1 MKRELLD
8 KYINRLRKRGDVIDV
23 PMYCPVTGA
32 CSPYLFL
39 YSSLSL
45 TASFPLAYLLFFLS
59 LSSPFVCVWI
69 LWNLILPLYRTVLS

>member
-45 TASFPLAYLLFFLS
+45 TASFPLAYLLFFYLFLLLLS
-59 LSSPFVCVWI
+59 VCGFCG
-69 LWNLILPLYRTVLS
+69 T